1 MARIMSLNYS
11 RQGKHR
17 RLWRLAVATQPT
29 IAGHQSAP
37 CPEGTRIY
45 QKPTASSEGAQLWDR
60 YPLTLSW
67 FRKAGQTIILNIIG
81 DASVPLRGTQLGG
94 IIFTHSCAA
103 SQLAVGFMIKVPL
116 RGIRSSYS
124 ICLRSS
130 GAWLRRDAIASYVCY
145 GSLWLSSNKS
155 QFAFVVLSPLRYEN
169 LFFMSSCQKHLFFMS
184 SCQKYTSSC
193 PPCKYRTKSKNMLQ
207 NKN

>member
-1 MARIMSLNYS
+1 MSLNYS
-11 RQGKHR
+11 RHGKHR

-81 DASVPLRGTQLGG
+81 DVSVPLRGTICRLRFLTYPQLRC
-94 IIFTHSCAA
+94 FAA
-103 SQLAVGFMIKVPL
+103 CSGFHDIGPALRNPL
-116 RGIRSSYS
+116 LILNLLSSV
-124 ICLRSS
+124 
-130 GAWLRRDAIASYVCY
+130 GAWLR
-145 GSLWLSSNKS
+145 L
-155 QFAFVVLSPLRYEN
+155 
-169 LFFMSSCQKHLFFMS
+169 
-184 SCQKYTSSC
+184 
-193 PPCKYRTKSKNMLQ
+193 CKYRTKRKKLLQ
-207 NKN
+207 NKS